1 MPDRRRLPALI
12 GLAVI
17 VEFQLELA
25 FLIDGGTPYRAL
37 VSLILVA
44 LGVAVV
50 AGRWYPLTGVLTV
63 FSAVALLPMLSET
76 YYEEL
81 FIPFATPFVASYWL
95 GLRATRWELVVG
107 IPLATALCV
116 VATAPYDE
124 NAAFTSGIFTA
135 VISVGAPV
143 LVGRLLRSRA
153 ALNRALR
160 EKARQLERHREDAA
174 DRAVVDERTRI
185 AGELHDVV
193 AHALSA
199 MTVQATGARRLT
211 LTRPELAREAFCAIE
226 TTGREALDELRRLL
240 GVLRSEETSVSLA
253 PQPSL
258 RHLRS
263 LARRT
268 GAAGLPVALRV
279 EGEPR
284 ELAAGLDVTAYRV
297 IQEALLAAREQ
308 GGAGRADVRV
318 AYRGDLL
325 ELEIRDDGATVG
337 ARPLTGIRERVLLHG
352 GRFTAGTRRTG
363 GHTVSAALAFDGR
376 TVTGREES
384 AQPKGARPL
393 YLRRL
398 RRVRRPRNVDRLVA
412 GLFAVAAVVEVL
424 LRPEREGPVIANVAV
439 ALLYAS
445 ALLWRRRSPLL
456 ALGIAL
462 GGALLMDFALTPI
475 LNLFVPFAIVLACT
489 YATGAHREGR
499 ASYAGL
505 VLAVVGLEAVQV
517 AMGPQAFADYFFAAL
532 IGAVAWGAGRMVR
545 SRTRLAAE
553 LHEATARL
561 AEAGEDE
568 QRLAAV
574 DERRRIAREMH
585 DVVAHSISVM
595 VVQAGGAR
603 RILERDAGRAVEAA
617 TRIERTG
624 REALG
629 EMRHLL
635 GMLSDGTDRAALAP
649 QPTLGEIGEL
659 VARARAAGLP
669 AVLDVRGERQ
679 PLSAGLDLAAYR
691 IVQEGLTNAMKHA
704 PGAVTIVT
712 VSWAPHDLALEIRNA
727 ANGAVTSSG
736 GHGLTGM
743 AERVRLYGGELQAG
757 PANGG
762 WRVSARLPLA
772 ERKELVG

>member
-17 VEFQLELA
+17 LEFQLELA
-25 FLIDGGTPYRAL
+25 LLIDGGTPYRAL
-37 VSLILVA
+37 AALILVA

-50 AGRWYPLTGVLTV
+50 AGRWYPLTGLLTV

-107 IPLATALCV
+107 IPLATALCI

-124 NAAFTSGIFTA
+124 DAAITSGIFTA

-160 EKARQLERHREDAA
+160 EQARQLERHREDAA
-174 DRAVVDERTRI
+174 GRAVVDERARI

-211 LTRPELAREAFCAIE
+211 LNRPELAREAFAAIE

-263 LARRT
+263 LTRRT
-268 GAAGLPVALRV
+268 SAAGLPVALRV

-308 GGAGRADVRV
+308 GDAGRADVRV
-318 AYRGDLL
+318 AYRAELL
-325 ELEIRDDGATVG
+325 ELEIRDDGASVG

-352 GRFTAGTRRTG
+352 GRFVAGARRSG
-363 GHTVSAALAFDGR
+363 SHTVSAALAFDGHS
-376 TVTGREES
+376 VTAREGSGPES
-384 AQPKGARPL
+384 AADRLVARLPGRRREHKSARHL
-393 YLRRL
+393 YL
-398 RRVRRPRNVDRLVA
+398 RPRNVDRLVA

-424 LRPEREGPVIANVAV
+424 VRPEREGPVVANVAV

-475 LNLFVPFAIVLACT
+475 LNLFVPFAIVLVCA

-499 ASYAGL
+499 ASY
-505 VLAVVGLEAVQV
+505 VG
-517 AMGPQAFADYFFAAL
+517 PRADRDRAR
-532 IGAVAWGAGRMVR
+532 GGAGGDRSARVR
-545 SRTRLAAE
+545 RLLLRGADRRGDVGRRADGP
-553 LHEATARL
+553 LTHPA
-561 AEAGEDE
+561 
-568 QRLAAV
+568 
-574 DERRRIAREMH
+574 RRRAARGH
-585 DVVAHSISVM
+585 GP
-595 VVQAGGAR
+595 AGRGGRGRAAARGGRRAAPDRARDAR
-603 RILERDAGRAVEAA
+603 RGRALDQRHGRAGRW
-617 TRIERTG
+617 R
-624 REALG
+624 
-629 EMRHLL
+629 
-635 GMLSDGTDRAALAP
+635 
-649 QPTLGEIGEL
+649 
-659 VARARAAGLP
+659 
-669 AVLDVRGERQ
+669 
-679 PLSAGLDLAAYR
+679 
-691 IVQEGLTNAMKHA
+691 
-704 PGAVTIVT
+704 
-712 VSWAPHDLALEIRNA
+712 APHP
-727 ANGAVTSSG
+727 
-736 GHGLTGM
+736 H
-743 AERVRLYGGELQAG
+743 
-757 PANGG
+757 P
-762 WRVSARLPLA
+762 
-772 ERKELVG
+772 